1 LHADIGHCAV
11 DRGADGGA
19 VEVEPGQ
26 IDRAGCLTQR
36 AQDSTRA
43 PLFDGFGGDDI
54 GHRAIAAVL
63 ALGLGKGDLLARDW
77 PGLFERQAI
86 AGTVDDEEYVA
97 AFDRLVVDDMHFAD
111 QARDIGRD
119 RHGIGAH
126 LAVAGYR
133 FDLVADPEAIARR
146 ADKEDHEH
154 W

>member
-1 LHADIGHCAV
+1 MVSAGTTSGIARLRRSSRSAWA
-11 DRGADGGA
+11 
-19 VEVEPGQ
+19 
-26 IDRAGCLTQR
+26 RATCW
-36 AQDSTRA
+36 
-43 PLFDGFGGDDI
+43 
-54 GHRAIAAVL
+54 
-63 ALGLGKGDLLARDW
+63 ARDW